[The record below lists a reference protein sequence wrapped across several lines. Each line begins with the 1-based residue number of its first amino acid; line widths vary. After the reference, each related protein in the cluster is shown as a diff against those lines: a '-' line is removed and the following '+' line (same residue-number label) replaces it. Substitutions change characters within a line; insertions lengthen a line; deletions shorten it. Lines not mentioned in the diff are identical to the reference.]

1 MAEHILPK
9 TNLRKSN
16 LRELMRPF
24 RGLVWL
30 GVVLG
35 ACGALTSLI
44 PFIGI
49 VELARLFLASDIS
62 DIADAIIPVVFA
74 IVAGLAMGWICTVI
88 GLWLTHI
95 ADQRMQAELRRALVR
110 KLGQVPLGWYSEHT
124 SGAVRKAAQDDLDD
138 LHHMVAHHQVELV
151 AAFALPLAG
160 LGYLFWLDWRLAL
173 LAVVTLPIYLVS
185 YAWMMRGFGEK
196 MQQLDKDFGRV
207 SAAIVEFVH
216 GIAVV
221 KVFSQT
227 GRAHRNYQ
235 QAVEDF
241 SRRYTSWVTPLVR
254 LEAVTSLALSVPVI
268 MLVSLAGGAWLVV
281 NTGIQPIDVLAT
293 TLIAVMI
300 PQTILTLSQGLTA
313 QQKAKAAAG
322 RIDQL
327 LEVEPLA
334 VTSEPKE
341 PKDAGLLFKQ
351 VSFVYTQD
359 RPVLSDITLRCHPG
373 SITALVGS
381 SGAGKSTL
389 AKLVPRFY
397 DVAQGAVLLGDVD
410 VRDID
415 PDNLYRHVGFVL
427 QETQLLAGTVAD
439 NLRLGR
445 PDASDQELVDAAR
458 SACIH
463 EKILSFPQGYQAVIG
478 KDAFFSG
485 GEAQRLSIARTLLA
499 DAPVLILDEATA
511 HADPESEAQIQQALS
526 CLVRNRTVLV
536 IAHKLHTITEVD
548 QIAVLDGGRLVECGS
563 HRQLLAES
571 KHYAELWRLYNS
583 AEQSEKAMSGEAQVI
598 SGVSS

>member
-1 MAEHILPK
+1 MAEHILPNS
-9 TNLRKSN
+9 NLRKSN

-30 GVVLG
+30 GVALG

-49 VELARLFLASDIS
+49 VELARLFLAPDIS

-124 SGAVRKAAQDDLDD
+124 SGAVRKAVQDDLDD
-138 LHHMVAHHQVELV
+138 LHHMVAHHQVELA
-151 AAFALPLAG
+151 AAFAMPLAG
-160 LGYLFWLDWRLAL
+160 LGYLFWLDWRLAM
-173 LAVVTLPIYLVS
+173 LAVATLPIYLVS

-313 QQKAKAAAG
+313 QQKAKAAAA

-327 LEVEPLA
+327 LEVAPLA

-351 VSFVYTQD
+351 VSFAYAED
-359 RPVLSDITLRCHPG
+359 RPVISDITLRCRPG

-397 DVAQGAVLLGDVD
+397 DVTQGAVLLGDVD

-427 QETQLLAGTVAD
+427 QETQLLGGTVAD

-445 PDASDQELVDAAR
+445 PGASDQELVDAAR

-536 IAHKLHTITEVD
+536 IAHKLHTIAGVD
-548 QIAVLDGGRLVECGS
+548 QIAVLDSGRLVECGT
-563 HRQLLAES
+563 HRQLLAEG

-583 AEQSEKAMSGEAQVI
+583 AEQNEEAMNGGAQVI

>member
-1 MAEHILPK
+1 MAEHILPNS
-9 TNLRKSN
+9 NLRKSN

-30 GVVLG
+30 GVALG

-49 VELARLFLASDIS
+49 VELARLFLAPDIS
-62 DIADAIIPVVFA
+62 DIAEAIIPVVFA

-124 SGAVRKAAQDDLDD
+124 SGAVRKAVQDDLDD
-138 LHHMVAHHQVELV
+138 LHHMVAHHQVELA

-268 MLVSLAGGAWLVV
+268 MLVSLGGGAWLVV

-313 QQKAKAAAG
+313 QQKAKAAAA

-327 LEVEPLA
+327 LEVAPLA

-351 VSFVYTQD
+351 VSFAYTQD
-359 RPVLSDITLRCHPG
+359 RPVLSDITLRCRPG

-397 DVAQGAVLLGDVD
+397 DVTQGAVLLGDVD
-410 VRDID
+410 VRDIA

-445 PDASDQELVDAAR
+445 PDASDQELEDAAR

-463 EKILSFPQGYQAVIG
+463 EHILSFPQGYQAVIG

-536 IAHKLHTITEVD
+536 IVHKLHTITGVD
-548 QIAVLDGGRLVECGS
+548 QIAVLDGGRLVECGT
-563 HRQLLAES
+563 HRQLLAEG
-571 KHYAELWRLYNS
+571 KHYAELWCLYNS